1 MNDEYTTMTT
11 SVPEELLARIVA
23 KMRELSA
30 NDNIL
35 TPLHPSAF
43 LQAVRCR

>member
-1 MNDEYTTMTT
+1 MYDELDGGHW
-11 SVPEELLARIVA
+11 SIPEELLARIVA
-23 KMRELSA
+23 RMRELSA

-35 TPLHPSAF
+35 TPLHPDAF